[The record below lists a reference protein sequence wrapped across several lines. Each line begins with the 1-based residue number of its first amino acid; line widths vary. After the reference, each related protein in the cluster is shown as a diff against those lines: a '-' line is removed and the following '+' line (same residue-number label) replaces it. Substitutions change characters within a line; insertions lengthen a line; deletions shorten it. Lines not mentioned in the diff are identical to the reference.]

1 MRIVKNFCD
10 VCGREVSYALGNF
23 PATLNIENP
32 NGKSFFDVGFRHTQG
47 TRLEI
52 CHHCMHSVLNY
63 LKEAHA
69 YEKTMVK
76 P

>member
-1 MRIVKNFCD
+1 MQIVKNFCD
-10 VCGREVSYALGNF
+10 VCGLEISIALGNY
-23 PATLNIENP
+23 PATLNIKNP
-32 NGKSFFDVGFRHTQG
+32 NGKSFFDAGFRHTQG

-63 LKEAHA
+63 LKEAHT